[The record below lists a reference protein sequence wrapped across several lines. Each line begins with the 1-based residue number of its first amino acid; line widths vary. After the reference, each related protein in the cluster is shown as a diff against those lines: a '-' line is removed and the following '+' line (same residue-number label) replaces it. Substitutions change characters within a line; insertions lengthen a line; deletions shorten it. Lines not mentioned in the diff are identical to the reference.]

1 MRNYGYGGHIGE
13 PYLQLLSMVI
23 VMTNQK
29 RNTDIARKRRNDFL
43 WFLCYA
49 AVVVIFLKMVAV

>member
-1 MRNYGYGGHIGE
+1 
-13 PYLQLLSMVI
+13 
-23 VMTNQK
+23 MTNQK

-49 AVVVIFLKMVAV
+49 VVVVIFIKVVVV